1 MKRALLWLRDHIVIV
16 LFVVATVVVLG
27 SAPVIEDG
35 AQLIADDAAAT
46 PGEVAHDEK
55 VARAAP

>member
-1 MKRALLWLRDHIVIV
+1 MKRAIFWLRDRIVVV
-16 LFVVATVVVLG
+16 LFVLAVVVALG

-46 PGEVAHDEK
+46 PGEVAHDDK

>member
-1 MKRALLWLRDHIVIV
+1 MKRLLHCLREHVVTV
-16 LFVVATVVVLG
+16 LFVLAVVVILG

-35 AQLIADDAAAT
+35 AQLVADDAAAA

-55 VARAAP
+55 VAGAMP